1 VNPRQAAAWL
11 GHQDGG
17 ALLLR
22 IYAHA
27 RKDHAQEEAAK
38 VQWTRPSQQPEAE
51 TITLNGVAYSKTALE
66 ALIKR
71 QPAASNLPE
80 LPKPLAA

>member
-1 VNPRQAAAWL
+1 VNPKQAAAWL

-38 VQWTRPSQQPEAE
+38 VHWTKLPQQPEAGSV
-51 TITLNGVAYSKTALE
+51 ILNGVAYSRAALE
-66 ALIKR
+66 ALIKG
-71 QPAASNLPE
+71 QPAANG
-80 LPKPLAA
+80 LAALPQESVR